1 MRVRIVK
8 QPTVAS
14 IDGIQ
19 LGYFV
24 VGVQYEL
31 GTTLAELLVTE
42 GWAEPILSISED
54 RHASPSRTPSPI
66 AAAFDKS
73 RR

>member
-8 QPTVAS
+8 QPAVAS

-42 GWAEPILSISED
+42 GWAEPVVSISED
-54 RHASPSRTPSPI
+54 KHASSPRSPSPI
-66 AAAFDKS
+66 AAAFDKK
-73 RR
+73 R